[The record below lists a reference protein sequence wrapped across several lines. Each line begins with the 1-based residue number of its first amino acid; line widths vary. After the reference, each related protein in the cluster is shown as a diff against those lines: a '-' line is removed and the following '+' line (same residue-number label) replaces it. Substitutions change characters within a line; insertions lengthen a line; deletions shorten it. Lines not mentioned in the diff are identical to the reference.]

1 MLGGCT
7 LKAWEPARPTLPSIS
22 SRAPHKTHLPASEH
36 DHDEVNDD
44 MMFRRTPR
52 RSFVRI
58 SGIIAFAPIKKT
70 LRESRHGRA
79 SPAMCGDHAVELTQ
93 LTFTAGR
100 STGWRLQLRYP
111 LLAKNTLHPVLCVL
125 GKERVA

>member
-1 MLGGCT
+1 MKLM
-7 LKAWEPARPTLPSIS
+7 R
-22 SRAPHKTHLPASEH
+22 
-36 DHDEVNDD
+36 
-44 MMFRRTPR
+44 FRRTPR

-93 LTFTAGR
+93 LTEGFAVAQPQPLHAQAGR
-100 STGWRLQLRYP
+100 
-111 LLAKNTLHPVLCVL
+111 
-125 GKERVA
+125 